1 MTDVDCA
8 VGYRPCLE
16 AVDDHGFAIDEAEVI
31 YWGLC
36 PDCKKAHTDKVSD
49 A

>member
-1 MTDVDCA
+1 MIDVDCA

-31 YWGLC
+31 YWGVC
-36 PDCKKAHTDKVSD
+36 PECRKTSADEVDVA
-49 A
+49 